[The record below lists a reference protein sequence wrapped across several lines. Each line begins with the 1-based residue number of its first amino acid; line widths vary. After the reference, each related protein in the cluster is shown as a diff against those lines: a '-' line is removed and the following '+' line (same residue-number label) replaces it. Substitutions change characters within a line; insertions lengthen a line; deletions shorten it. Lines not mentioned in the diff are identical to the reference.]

1 MARGKQTDTETV
13 YKIMLSMFATNNFS
27 ETGRRLGVPT
37 TTVENIYKANKDKE
51 EFVKLRN
58 EKRGEFVEKADKIIN
73 KAMERLLKEL
83 DSEDKI
89 AVNNLSTVIGT
100 LYDKKKIEQVGK
112 VETGTP
118 EVNINIIDNSVLEKA
133 LYEEEEEK

>member
-1 MARGKQTDTETV
+1 
-13 YKIMLSMFATNNFS
+13 
-27 ETGRRLGVPT
+27 
-37 TTVENIYKANKDKE
+37 
-51 EFVKLRN
+51 
-58 EKRGEFVEKADKIIN
+58 
-73 KAMERLLKEL
+73 MERLLKEL

-89 AVNNLSTVIGT
+89 AVNNSSTVIGT